1 MECFRIISQLKY
13 NSFTKAVQDFDFGSL
28 EDKKFKILK
37 KYIDKIGQVL
47 DTQKQEEGN
56 HANYDLGKK
65 KIHRTIL
72 EQEQEEKYLQDD
84 KE

>member
-1 MECFRIISQLKY
+1 MDSAVSSGVFKHILLYLKNNLKNFHFNNVLNSTIMECFRIISQLKY

-47 DTQKQEEGN
+47 DT
-56 HANYDLGKK
+56 
-65 KIHRTIL
+65 
-72 EQEQEEKYLQDD
+72 
-84 KE
+84 